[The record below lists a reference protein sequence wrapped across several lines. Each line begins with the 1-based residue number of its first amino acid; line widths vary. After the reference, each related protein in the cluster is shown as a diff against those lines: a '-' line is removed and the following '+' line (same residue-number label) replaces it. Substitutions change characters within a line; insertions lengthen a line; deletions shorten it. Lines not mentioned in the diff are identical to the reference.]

1 MSREITVFLKQDAP
15 EVKSP
20 GRRFIDLLNS
30 TVKSPLFVFLF
41 GASLATVYPALNS
54 FFTPKSEI
62 ALQRAQ
68 EEARA
73 DAILI
78 APFLN
83 NLDAS
88 QKGKFEATRAALQAL
103 EQASYSTSSSRAPR
117 PMFVAVNRA
126 IEAVAVQISPATTD
140 QVTPA
145 VNQEIERSAAV
156 TLPAAKASTVSYDR
170 LREAI
175 VYIEVDRNNDAQ
187 QKQAKV
193 LVDTLRANSV
203 ITPGVERLATT
214 TMPSKTQVRYF
225 NDSDRARAE
234 ELASIVIGVTGQPV
248 IVVKPKLEAKVG
260 TLELWFG
267 KSVA

>member
-1 MSREITVFLKQDAP
+1 MSREITVLLKQAAP
-15 EVKSP
+15 DSKSP
-20 GRRFIDLLNS
+20 GRRVLDLLNS
-30 TVKSPLFVFLF
+30 AVKSPLFVFLF
-41 GASLATVYPALNS
+41 GASLATVYPALKS
-54 FFTPKSEI
+54 FFTPKSEL
-62 ALQRAQ
+62 ALQRTQ

-103 EQASYSTSSSRAPR
+103 EQASRSVSSSAPR

-126 IEAVAVQISPATTD
+126 IEAVAVQISPPTTD

-156 TLPAAKASTVSYDR
+156 TPPAAKASTVSYDQ
-170 LREAI
+170 LREAV
-175 VYIEVDRNNDAQ
+175 VYIEVDRSNDAQ
-187 QKQAKV
+187 QKQAKM
-193 LVDTLRANSV
+193 LVDTLRSNSV
-203 ITPGVERLATT
+203 ITPGVERLATA

-234 ELASIVIGVTGQPV
+234 ELASIVIGATGQPV

-267 KSVA
+267 KSGV